1 MNETSLDCKILD
13 RLIVGRVQPRI
24 YAFSTNTVPSFLK
37 VGDTYRPVATRLLE
51 WKRHYPDLEKKFE
64 DKAIVSDNVY
74 FRDYAVHKFLEAD
87 LGKSRLSKEQMGEGM
102 YYSRE
107 FFADTSAT
115 DVRQAIDEIVRSHDK
130 NIGRYDYYDASKRL
144 QKEYRYERGADWTL
158 RPNQEEAVNNFLE
171 ALNSGRKNLLMFAVM
186 RFGKSFTS
194 LCCAKAMDANVVL
207 VLSAKADVKSEW
219 KKTTEAAG
227 NFDKFT
233 FLDSTNLLRD
243 ARAIEN
249 VRAKGETAVVFLTLQ
264 DLQGSE
270 LKEKHREIFESQ
282 IDLLIVDET
291 HFGARAEAFGRVLK
305 NVGQKPDDTQALKR
319 DVADHVQ
326 PDEADAQ
333 IKELN
338 ARVRLH
344 LSGTPYRILMGS
356 EFSKEDII
364 SFVQFSD
371 IVREQEQWDCD
382 NLDKDEVNEWD
393 NPYFGFPQMIRF
405 AFNANESS
413 MRKMSELR
421 NQGISFAFSA
431 LLEPKSIKKDIINNH
446 HKYFRHEPE
455 ILDFLKVVDG
465 SQQDDG
471 VLGFLDYDRIKDG
484 KMCRHMVM
492 VLPYC
497 ASCDAMEELIGKH
510 KDDFKNLGDYKVIN
524 ISGVEGAKNYK
535 NPGEV
540 KQAID
545 EAESSNIKTLTL
557 TVNRMLTGSTVE
569 QWDTMLYLK
578 DTSSPQEYDQAIFR
592 LQNQYIR
599 VLTDD
604 KDSNSIKENL
614 KPQTLLVDFDPT
626 RMFQMQEQKSL
637 IYNVNT
643 DDSGNAKLKERLE
656 EELRISPI
664 ITMNHNRIQQVEAA
678 NILEAISKY
687 NSQRSIS
694 DEARDIPG

>member
-1 MNETSLDCKILD
+1 
-13 RLIVGRVQPRI
+13 
-24 YAFSTNTVPSFLK
+24 
-37 VGDTYRPVATRLLE
+37 
-51 WKRHYPDLEKKFE
+51 
-64 DKAIVSDNVY
+64 
-74 FRDYAVHKFLEAD
+74 
-87 LGKSRLSKEQMGEGM
+87 
-102 YYSRE
+102 
-107 FFADTSAT
+107 
-115 DVRQAIDEIVRSHDK
+115 
-130 NIGRYDYYDASKRL
+130 
-144 QKEYRYERGADWTL
+144 
-158 RPNQEEAVNNFLE
+158 
-171 ALNSGRKNLLMFAVM
+171 
-186 RFGKSFTS
+186 
-194 LCCAKAMDANVVL
+194 
-207 VLSAKADVKSEW
+207 
-219 KKTTEAAG
+219 
-227 NFDKFT
+227 
-233 FLDSTNLLRD
+233 
-243 ARAIEN
+243 
-249 VRAKGETAVVFLTLQ
+249 
-264 DLQGSE
+264 
-270 LKEKHREIFESQ
+270 
-282 IDLLIVDET
+282 
-291 HFGARAEAFGRVLK
+291 
-305 NVGQKPDDTQALKR
+305 
-319 DVADHVQ
+319 
-326 PDEADAQ
+326 
-333 IKELN
+333 
-338 ARVRLH
+338 
-344 LSGTPYRILMGS
+344 
-356 EFSKEDII
+356 
-364 SFVQFSD
+364 
-371 IVREQEQWDCD
+371 
-382 NLDKDEVNEWD
+382 
-393 NPYFGFPQMIRF
+393 
-405 AFNANESS
+405 
-413 MRKMSELR
+413 MSELR

-694 DEARDIPG
+694 DEARDIPGLTLNS